1 MVDIFGATAADD
13 AIQFPIFIDHEQVM
27 QLAGGAALSL
37 LPGDSFAGILDDL
50 HVGRYGFSGEYT
62 PTMNPRRANDEPEPR
77 IPRIDFGFIGG
88 NGRIGGLEI
97 GFDPVGPL
105 LYFGRF
111 RLEAAEVVIN
121 RGHVGVFGTEGGF
134 EDLDGTKAEWPGS
147 SELALATIRHC
158 LVVELDGQCH
168 GIEFPVVTI
177 HKGCW

>member
-121 RGHVGVFGTEGGF
+121 RGHLGVLRAQRFG
-134 EDLDGTKAEWPGS
+134 
-147 SELALATIRHC
+147 C
-158 LVVELDGQCH
+158 DGQCAV
-168 GIEFPVVTI
+168 IELGSFGETRGVLVKDREIVENLRELNVVRPERSSR
-177 HKGCW
+177 